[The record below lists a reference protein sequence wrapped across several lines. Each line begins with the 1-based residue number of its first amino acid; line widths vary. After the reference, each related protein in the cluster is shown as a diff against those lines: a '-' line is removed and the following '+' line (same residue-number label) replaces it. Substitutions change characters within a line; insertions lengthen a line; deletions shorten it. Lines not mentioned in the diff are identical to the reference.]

1 METAAS
7 ILEEM
12 RAAVAQGRRE
22 LDAREVRLL
31 AGLTRRLVA
40 ARPEASEEYRR
51 FNKVRERA
59 LSLSAK
65 RSAEWLAGRSVL
77 VTGGTGCI
85 GSMLVE
91 QLAALGPAHLVAVS
105 RGQSAPR
112 RRITGTEYV
121 HADIRDRDRISALFE
136 SVRPQIVF
144 HVAAQR
150 EPARAE
156 VEVHRTITTNVI
168 GTRNVLE
175 AARRHGASHVV
186 CASTGKAL
194 RPYSPDVYAASKRA
208 AEWLMARTAAQS
220 DLVVSGARFT
230 HVVDNSIIA
239 DRLRRW
245 CAAAAGSAVI
255 RLHSAEIDFYVQSA
269 LESAQLLLGS
279 GLASRAGSVRMHT
292 IRDLDWPV
300 NLLDLTVGMIVET
313 RSDAPIYIS
322 GYESGYESEAFPGLY
337 DPRTAGGVSPLINAF
352 EAATVVPDACAEI
365 DAFELR
371 PPSDDAEALAALTR
385 LEEACEVTTQADAL
399 RGPFEALSVALLDT
413 TLRDVPKPALS
424 RAIDLAT
431 ARRGASSSAHDLLLN
446 ALRRWAT

>member
-7 ILEEM
+7 ILENM
-12 RAAVAQGRRE
+12 RAAVPQGKQE
-22 LDAREVRLL
+22 LDPREVRLL
-31 AGLTRRLVA
+31 AGLTLRLVA

-59 LSLSAK
+59 LNLPANA
-65 RSAEWLAGRSVL
+65 SAEWLAGRRVL

-91 QLAALGPAHLVAVS
+91 QVAALGPASLVTVS
-105 RGQSAPR
+105 RGLTKPWKTPS
-112 RRITGTEYV
+112 GVEYI
-121 HADIRDRDRISALFE
+121 HADIRDRDRISKVFSDL
-136 SVRPQIVF
+136 RPEIVF

-156 VEVHRTITTNVI
+156 VEVHRTITTNVF
-168 GTRNVLE
+168 GTRNILE
-175 AARRHGASHVV
+175 AAREYGACHVV

-194 RPYSPDVYAASKRA
+194 RPYSPDIYAASKRA

-220 DLVVSGARFT
+220 DVVVSGARFT

-245 CAAAAGSAVI
+245 CETGVI

-279 GLASRAGSVRMHT
+279 GLDSRPGAVRMHA

-300 NLLDLTVGMIVET
+300 NLLDLTIGMIVET
-313 RSDAPIYIS
+313 RSGSPIYIS

-352 EAATVVPDACAEI
+352 EAAAVVPDTCDEV
-365 DAFELR
+365 DAFELA
-371 PPSDDAEALAALTR
+371 PPSDDTEAVTALTS
-385 LEEACEVTTQADAL
+385 LEAACDADTNARTL
-399 RGPFEALSVALLDT
+399 RIPFQALSAALLDT
-413 TLRDVPKPALS
+413 TLRDVPKPALN
-424 RAIDLAT
+424 RAIELAAT
-431 ARRGASSSAHDLLLN
+431 RQATPTNAHDLLLT
-446 ALRRWAT
+446 ALRRWSA